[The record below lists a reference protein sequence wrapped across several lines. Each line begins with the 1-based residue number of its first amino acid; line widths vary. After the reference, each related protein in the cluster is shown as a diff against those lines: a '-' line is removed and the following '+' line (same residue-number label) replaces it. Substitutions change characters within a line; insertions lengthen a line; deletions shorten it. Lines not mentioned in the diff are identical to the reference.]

1 MCSLASKQ
9 ACQDRFLFTFP
20 LTGVQGSEINPGV
33 WDKPVLS
40 PPPPPAGSAADT
52 QKQQNRFGLTELW
65 CSTPAPPL
73 PT

>member
-1 MCSLASKQ
+1 MCFLASKQ

-40 PPPPPAGSAADT
+40 PPPLQDLQLTHKSNKTDSA
-52 QKQQNRFGLTELW
+52 
-65 CSTPAPPL
+65 
-73 PT
+73 

>member
-40 PPPPPAGSAADT
+40 PPPTPPPPAGSAADT
-52 QKQQNRFGLTELW
+52 QKQQNRFGLT
-65 CSTPAPPL
+65 
-73 PT
+73 